1 VRLIDVK
8 NMNGAEETLENLV
21 IRALSHSERKNILKI
36 VASYPEGVNYTG
48 ILGES
53 GLSTG
58 KLNYHLGELTGFLE
72 RGDDRLYGVTELGR
86 KAISVLEYIYQD
98 IDEVSIKTLNTK
110 RKIRLRSIR
119 RSLDVGFYIATIAL
133 AGTTVISG
141 YFAWVEKDQILSL
154 VTVFV
159 GALSAFLIYNMN
171 RSRKRDPER
180 ILWFWEWLEWKLFS
194 GFRSQ
199 PQE

>member
-1 VRLIDVK
+1 
-8 NMNGAEETLENLV
+8 MNGAEEILEDLV
-21 IRALSHSERKNILKI
+21 IRALSHKERKNILKI
-36 VASYPEGVNYTG
+36 VASYPDGVNYTG

-72 RGDDRLYGVTELGR
+72 KGDNRLYRVTELGR

-98 IDEVSIKTLNTK
+98 IDVASIKTLNTK
-110 RKIRLRSIR
+110 RARRLRSIR
-119 RSLDVGFYIATIAL
+119 RRMDIGFYIVTIVMVGITGL
-133 AGTTVISG
+133 MG
-141 YFAWVEKDQILSL
+141 YFAWVEKNQILGIF
-154 VTVFV
+154 TVLLGAV
-159 GALSAFLIYNMN
+159 GAIVLYMVD
-171 RSRKRDPER
+171 RSRKRGPDR

>member
-1 VRLIDVK
+1 
-8 NMNGAEETLENLV
+8 MNGAEETLEDLV
-21 IRALSHSERKNILKI
+21 IRALSHKERKNILKI
-36 VASYPEGVNYTG
+36 VVSYPEGVNYTG

-72 RGDDRLYGVTELGR
+72 RGDDRLYRVTELGR

-98 IDEVSIKTLNTK
+98 IDEASIKTLNTK
-110 RKIRLRSIR
+110 RATRLKSIR
-119 RSLDVGFYIATIAL
+119 RSLNVGFYILTIAL

-141 YFAWVEKDQILSL
+141 YFAWVEKDPILNFFVVL
-154 VTVFV
+154 V
-159 GALSAFLIYNMN
+159 GAFSAFLIYLMN

>member
-1 VRLIDVK
+1 
-8 NMNGAEETLENLV
+8 MNGAEETLEDLV
-21 IRALSHSERKNILKI
+21 IRALSHKERKNILKI
-36 VASYPEGVNYTG
+36 VASYPDGVNYTG

-72 RGDDRLYGVTELGR
+72 KGDNRLYRVTELGR

-98 IDEVSIKTLNTK
+98 IDVASIKTLNTK
-110 RKIRLRSIR
+110 RTRRLRPIR
-119 RSLDVGFYIATIAL
+119 RRMDIGFYIVTIVMVGITGL
-133 AGTTVISG
+133 MG
-141 YFAWVEKDQILSL
+141 YFAWVEKNQILGIF
-154 VTVFV
+154 TVLLGAV
-159 GALSAFLIYNMN
+159 GAIVLYMFD
-171 RSRKRDPER
+171 RSRKRGPDR